1 AEGALADGAG
11 AGEEHRAVVEGD
23 GSVFAEPLL
32 SGEPVEGPQDLCHVG
47 FDAVELRF
55 DGPGV
60 GALGSGVGA
69 VGAPS
74 AHVDRLRGAGGAAA
88 PRMLRSVR
96 KGPMGRSYLSL

>member
-1 AEGALADGAG
+1 GWSRGGPFGCWWCWLVVVGLFECVERCSCFVAEGALADGAG

-47 FDAVELRF
+47 FDAVELGF

-60 GALGSGVGA
+60 GAFGPGVGA
-69 VGAPS
+69 VG
-74 AHVDRLRGAGGAAA
+74 
-88 PRMLRSVR
+88 
-96 KGPMGRSYLSL
+96 